1 MMFTKLT
8 KNYFLAL
15 ILPLLFVTPHAQ
27 ADFKRA
33 QNIFDTGKLGEQ
45 NLRNLIR
52 ELIKDEY
59 YYSTI
64 PWLKEYIAVRSGKLG
79 NEFDELLDDVISHV
93 GLEQFEVMPVS
104 MLERSNS
111 STIKFILA
119 KKKVNN
125 KEYKDALSI
134 IAGVSEESSIYPFA
148 LHLRGTAASLAEDQN
163 KSIEY
168 FEDCVD
174 ASKKFLKDAKSDHK
188 KRQLTMNRDY
198 CVAGVARAHFAKK
211 EYQKADLKYLDVP
224 KESMVWPDILF
235 EEGWNSFYLEN
246 YNRTLGKLVTYKAPV
261 LDFIF
266 NPEIDVLRGYTYLKL
281 CLWEDA
287 KKTADEF
294 YNLYMEPAREVRLL
308 LNEHKK
314 DNEFFYKA
322 GLTTSRD
329 KTKNNLL
336 NIMLVSLGRDPAYKD
351 LKNALYEAT
360 DEYKKLKNSSGSKLK
375 NAMLRN
381 LAEVLTLQRN
391 LFGGYV
397 KRQLI
402 SKYANLYKAFQYMSY
417 IKLEILDQKKA
428 ELYANTSDDGDKR
441 GDIKYIQRNDKQY
454 FWNFNG
460 EFWADELGDYV
471 FALKSECK

>member
-1 MMFTKLT
+1 MVH
-8 KNYFLAL
+8 KNIYLRL
-15 ILPLLFVTPHAQ
+15 ISLLLLLGSSSSF
-27 ADFKRA
+27 ADLKKA
-33 QNIFDTGKLGEQ
+33 QNIFENGKLGEQ
-45 NLRNLIR
+45 NLRSLIR
-52 ELIKDEY
+52 ELIHDEY

-79 NEFDELLDDVISHV
+79 NEFDDLLDDVITHV
-93 GLEQFEVMPVS
+93 GLEQFEVMPSS

-125 KEYKDALSI
+125 KEYKDAISI
-134 IAGVSEESSIYPFA
+134 ISSVSEESSIYPFA
-148 LHLRGTAASLAEDQN
+148 LHLKATAASLSEDQG
-163 KSIEY
+163 KAIDA
-168 FEDCVD
+168 FDDCVS
-174 ASKKFLKDAKSDHK
+174 ASKKFLKDAKTDHK

-198 CVAGVARAHFAKK
+198 CVAGMARSLFAKRD
-211 EYQKADLKYLDVP
+211 YVKADLKYLDVP

-235 EEGWNSFYLEN
+235 EEAWNSFYLEN

-266 NPEIDVLRGYTYLKL
+266 NPETDVLRGYSYLKL

-287 KKTADEF
+287 KKTAEEF
-294 YNLYMEPAREVRLL
+294 YGLYMEPAREVRLL

-336 NIMLVSLGRDPAYKD
+336 NVMLVSVGRDPAYKD

-360 DEYKKLKNSSGSKLK
+360 DEYKKLKGSGSSKLK

-402 SKYANLYKAFQYMSY
+402 SKYANLYKSFQYMSY

-428 ELYANTSDDGDKR
+428 ELYSNKEDDSDKR
-441 GDIKYIQRNDKQY
+441 GDVKYIQRNDKQY

-471 FALKSECK
+471 FALKSECKQ